1 MSRLRSP
8 TLLSYSL
15 RSQTVGLNKAHTETP
30 RDLLAFVPRCKI
42 GWGVA
47 GLTPY
52 EEWLVTEAWGPES
65 LAPSENKQ
73 TKIRYGLWWHSYNLS
88 AGEEGAKVFFLASQS
103 SESVM
108 SRFSERL
115 WLKKKNPSKMENR
128 RGRLR
133 KMLTSGLWTQPCVW
147 TRTHMCTSKQPFH
160 VFHDLHILL
169 FLSFIDTFWK
179 NVLESR
185 WKHHMSFC

>member
-115 WLKKKNPSKMENR
+115 WLKKKKTPVRWRIDVEDSGRCWHLAFEHNR
-128 RGRLR
+128 VCALA
-133 KMLTSGLWTQPCVW
+133 LTCVPPNNLS
-147 TRTHMCTSKQPFH
+147 MCSMIF
-160 VFHDLHILL
+160 
-169 FLSFIDTFWK
+169 TFYC
-179 NVLESR
+179 
-185 WKHHMSFC
+185 F